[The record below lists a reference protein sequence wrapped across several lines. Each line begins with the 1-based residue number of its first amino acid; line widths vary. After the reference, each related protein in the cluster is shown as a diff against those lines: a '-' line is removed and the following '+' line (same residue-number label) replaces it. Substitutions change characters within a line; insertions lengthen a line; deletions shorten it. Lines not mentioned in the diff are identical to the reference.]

1 MDLSNALFGAVG
13 RFVSNN
19 DEPKPDYLAAR
30 ICIKEEILMARSAK
44 TRFFF
49 NLERVKSRT
58 DFCYMIAL
66 QGK

>member
-1 MDLSNALFGAVG
+1 MDRSNALFGAVG

-19 DEPKPDYLAAR
+19 DKPKPDYLPAS

-44 TRFFF
+44 MGFFF
-49 NLERVKSRT
+49 NLDRVKSRT

>member
-19 DEPKPDYLAAR
+19 DQPKPDYLPAW

-44 TRFFF
+44 TGFFF
-49 NLERVKSRT
+49 KLDRVKSLT